1 MADNDIYIGGLW
13 NNTSAK
19 GTKFMKGSV
28 TLDGVETKM
37 VIFKNARK
45 KKTTHPDYT
54 IMRDIPLE
62 QKDDDLFASNDDDTP
77 KEQDG
82 TNEAQGKLDGMP
94 RDEDVV
100 F

>member
-45 KKTTHPDYT
+45 KKITHPDYT

-62 QKDDDLFASNDDDTP
+62 KNDDDDPFASDPSDEPTGDNDS
-77 KEQDG
+77 QS
-82 TNEAQGKLDGMP
+82 KLEGMP
-94 RDEDVV
+94 RDEDVI